1 MLMKLKSSIQLL
13 EKVGI
18 TSFGRLQQ
26 QQLHRSQVTE
36 NLGKY
41 ISHECKTKHH
51 GLLCKVR
58 KDRLF
63 MSRID
68 WELRKMVV
76 PRCRACSQSCK
87 QIQKGVFLSM

>member
-1 MLMKLKSSIQLL
+1 MKLKSSIQLL

-18 TSFGRLQQ
+18 TFGRLQQ

-36 NLGKY
+36 NLGKH
-41 ISHECKTKHH
+41 ISHEGKTKHH

-63 MSRID
+63 SSGIN